1 MVQFEAMDVILT
13 IAISVRRSSMDAP
26 ATVTSKG
33 QVTLPKAVRD
43 ALGLKT
49 GDEILF
55 RIHKDRAVLAKVP
68 DFLGLKGSVPIPPNS
83 KGTSWKV
90 IKAETWRRRTAA
102 RH

>member
-1 MVQFEAMDVILT
+1 MPGNAILT
-13 IAISVRRSSMDAP
+13 VTITVRRVSMDAP

-43 ALGLKT
+43 ALGLKA
-49 GDEILF
+49 GDEVLF

-68 DFLGLKGSVPIPPNS
+68 DFLELKGSVPVPPIS
-83 KGTSWKV
+83 KGASWKD
-90 IKAETWRRRTAA
+90 IKAETWRRRTAS